1 MRLASVLLLGA
12 GLAFGAATAYGHG
25 ADVKFGVPGKANAK
39 NAHVLNISVD
49 ETADGKMTYTPATV
63 DVKRGETIHFV
74 VVNHGKAT
82 HDFFVGPEQLI
93 DEHVEEVKKN
103 PNTDMDDPSW
113 IRVKAGDTGNLVW
126 RFTVKGDFDYASVL
140 PGEIEAGLHGTISV
154 K

>member
-39 NAHVLNISVD
+39 NARVLNISVD

>member
-1 MRLASVLLLGA
+1 
-12 GLAFGAATAYGHG
+12 LAFGAATAYGHG

-39 NAHVLNISVD
+39 NARIVNISVD

>member
-12 GLAFGAATAYGHG
+12 GLAFGAASAYGHG

-39 NAHVLNISVD
+39 NARVVNISVD
-49 ETADGKMTYTPATV
+49 ETADGKMTYTPGTV

>member
-39 NAHVLNISVD
+39 NARVVNISVD
-49 ETADGKMTYTPATV
+49 ETADGKMTYTPGTV

-82 HDFFVGPEQLI
+82 HDFFVGPEHLI

>member
-1 MRLASVLLLGA
+1 MRLASVLLLGV

-25 ADVKFGVPGKANAK
+25 ADVKFGSPGKANAK
-39 NAHVLNISVD
+39 NARIVNISVD

-93 DEHVEEVKKN
+93 DEHAEEVKKN

-113 IRVKAGDTGNLVW
+113 IRVKAGETGNLVW

-140 PGEIEAGLHGTISV
+140 PGEIEAGLHGSISV

>member
-39 NAHVLNISVD
+39 NARIVNISVD

>member
-39 NAHVLNISVD
+39 NARVVNISVD

>member
-1 MRLASVLLLGA
+1 MRLASVFLLGA

-39 NAHVLNISVD
+39 NARVVNISVD
-49 ETADGKMTYTPATV
+49 ETADGKMTYTPAIV
-63 DVKRGETIHFV
+63 EVKRGETIHFV

-82 HDFFVGPEQLI
+82 HDFFVGPEQLV
-93 DEHVEEVKKN
+93 DEHVDELKKN

-140 PGEIEAGLHGTISV
+140 PGEIEAGLHGTINV